1 VSGRPARARLG
12 GVHSDLDNLLVTFNE
27 GTDLA
32 CVLVSASYLD
42 DALAQLLEGYL
53 IRGKT
58 STRLLET
65 DGAIGGMGVRA
76 DVAYSL
82 GLLSKP
88 HYCNCRT
95 VAEVRNLFAH
105 THKPLG
111 FTDEPALSAVRRLQ
125 LPSLQGGDPDG
136 IIARMA
142 EDPRA
147 HYTMVAAALCT
158 QVLNLGL
165 TVERRCSPEAR
176 W

>member
-1 VSGRPARARLG
+1 MSAKRDRARLG
-12 GVHSDLDNLLVTFNE
+12 GIHSDLDNLLVTFNE

-53 IRGKT
+53 ICGKT

-65 DGAIGGMGVRA
+65 DGAFGSMGVRA
-76 DVAYSL
+76 DFAYSL
-82 GLLSKP
+82 GLLPKP
-88 HYCNCRT
+88 HYCNCRG

-111 FTDEPALSAVRRLQ
+111 FADEPALSAVRKLQ

-136 IIARMA
+136 MIPRMA

-147 HYTMVAAALCT
+147 HYTMVVAALCI
-158 QVLNLGL
+158 QVLNFGV